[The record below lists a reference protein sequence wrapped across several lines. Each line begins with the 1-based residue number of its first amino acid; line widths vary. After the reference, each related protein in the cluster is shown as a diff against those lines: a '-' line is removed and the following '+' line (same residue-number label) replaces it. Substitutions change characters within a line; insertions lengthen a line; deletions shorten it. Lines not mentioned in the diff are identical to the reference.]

1 MEKQI
6 LTKAP
11 QLAARLHELDSA
23 IAGLPVE
30 RFRVLAEIRAIDE
43 AEGKSESQTDAMI
56 AQLSR
61 SSPRIASGDVRLA
74 SKVAS
79 LPEVAEAF
87 RTGAISKW
95 QLDAVGYD
103 RGKLAEER
111 QKLQKER
118 FLSFTKHG
126 DQTTIRGS
134 LPHLEGSQM
143 EKQRQWLIL
152 KKNCFRE
159 HRENKR
165 IYLARM
171 VRTTPSTRPTC
182 IAPTR

>member
-23 IAGLPVE
+23 IAGLQVE

-43 AEGKSESQTDAMI
+43 AEGKSERQTDAMI

-74 SKVAS
+74 SKVAG

-95 QLDAVGYD
+95 QLDAVVTIEANWLKNA
-103 RGKLAEER
+103 R
-111 QKLQKER
+111 
-118 FLSFTKHG
+118 SFRRNVFFHSRNT
-126 DQTTIRGS
+126 
-134 LPHLEGSQM
+134 
-143 EKQRQWLIL
+143 
-152 KKNCFRE
+152 
-159 HRENKR
+159 
-165 IYLARM
+165 A
-171 VRTTPSTRPTC
+171 TRPPFADHFH
-182 IAPTR
+182 ISKDRKWRSNASG